1 MVGLQTARLGKAT
14 RLLIQTAFV
23 VGFFASAVVLLIT
36 NVDLKGSN
44 DPSVVQSVAAVRI
57 SNFVPLYLFMLVS
70 GFMIISMH
78 RRRFTDVVIV
88 SSVSMVM
95 LDFWQFH
102 SPFGLF
108 DDISKLVNNVLIAH
122 GSSLT
127 PQGWLQWPSL
137 FVLGETFNE
146 IVMPTNFLAVF
157 LACYAAIL
165 GLMVYAIIM
174 SVVEDS
180 KKAYIG
186 TLAALGGNI
195 SLGQFM
201 YHPDFLVI
209 PIVLTCVLLFTSSQ
223 TRGAGKGG
231 FMSFGGPSLLM
242 AVLIGVSIVTWN
254 TVGPVITAI
263 FMTLV
268 FLRGRILVKSAK
280 VSSSLPLLF
289 MMPLLIWNLFWS
301 IGFFGNI
308 VSGVLSFL
316 SNFTGGYN
324 HVLYIYSGNAQF
336 PAWATDTRFI
346 WLVAG
351 VLVPFAISLF
361 LLSQRRASRSTSLST
376 FVLAVTVAGG
386 LTFLLNGVNSFL
398 VFLYVPLVGMALILK
413 VVDRLK
419 WGVAATAVFVFILV
433 VPSFF
438 AFNPSVQSY
447 SVSPEEASA
456 GLFVAVHY
464 PLRIIF
470 SSSTYAELGQPQI
483 NAISYPSTFS
493 TTSGSDFTAAQ
504 VLAGVK
510 SYVAQFEFSRGALL
524 EYQSNFMYGYYHLY
538 GSDTGA
544 LVTNYLQ
551 VTLGNSD
558 LVFSNEFSTL
568 YYAEL

>member
-1 MVGLQTARLGKAT
+1 MDGLRTARLGKAI
-14 RLLIQTAFV
+14 RVLIQPAFV
-23 VGFFASAVVLLIT
+23 AGFFASAVGLLT
-36 NVDLKGSN
+36 TDVSLKGSN
-44 DPSVVQSVAAVRI
+44 DPNIVQSVAAVRI
-57 SNFVPLYLFMLVS
+57 STFVPLYLFLLVS
-70 GFMIISMH
+70 GFVVVSMH
-78 RRRFTDVVIV
+78 RRWFTDVVIV
-88 SSVSMVM
+88 STVSMVM

-122 GSSLT
+122 GSSLA

-137 FVLGETFNE
+137 FVLGETFNV
-146 IVMPTNFLAVF
+146 IVMPTNFLTVF

-165 GLMVYAIIM
+165 GLMVYAIMM

-209 PIVLTCVLLFTSSQ
+209 PIVLTCVLLFAASQ
-223 TRGAGKGG
+223 TRGTGKRS
-231 FMSFGGPSLLM
+231 FISFGGPSRLM
-242 AVLIGVSIVTWN
+242 AVLVGISIVTWN

-263 FMTLV
+263 FVILI
-268 FLRGRILVKSAK
+268 FLRGRTLVKSAK
-280 VSSSLPLLF
+280 VGSSLPLLF
-289 MMPLLIWNLFWS
+289 MMPLFIWNLFWS
-301 IGFFGNI
+301 VGFFGNI
-308 VSGVLSFL
+308 VGGISSFL

-324 HVLYIYSGNAQF
+324 HVLHVYSGNAQF
-336 PAWATDTRFI
+336 APWATDTRFI

-351 VLVPFAISLF
+351 VLLPFAFSLF
-361 LLSQRRASRSTSLST
+361 LMFRGRTSRSTSLST
-376 FVLAVTVAGG
+376 FVLAVMVAGG

-398 VFLYVPLVGMALILK
+398 VFLYVPLVGIALLIKL
-413 VVDRLK
+413 VEGLK
-419 WGVAATAVFVFILV
+419 WGVVATAVFVFLMV
-433 VPSFF
+433 VPAFF

-447 SVSPEEASA
+447 SVAPEEASA
-456 GLFVAVHY
+456 GLFIAVHY
-464 PLRIIF
+464 PLQIIF

-483 NAISYPSTFS
+483 NTISYPSTFS
-493 TTSGSDFTAAQ
+493 TISGSDFSAVQ

-510 SYVAQFEFSRGALL
+510 SYFTQFESSRGALL
-524 EYQSNFMYGYYHLY
+524 EYQSNFLYGYYHLY
-538 GSDTGA
+538 GTDTGA
-544 LVTNYLQ
+544 LITNYLQ
-551 VTLGNSD
+551 ARLGSSD